1 MEQHSIIVTST
12 DNNKVGI
19 SNTSAHFVGNGDP
32 NSRKISRPSSVIP
45 LPSRRL
51 ASTATPTS
59 AVIMYHNNLAGSVSL
74 HNTPRATPIPLSLA
88 SPHPHNPR
96 LVPQSGRMSADFLS
110 DGTPVGKPALPD
122 GYGGLYVR
130 KQPVLAGLEPVPTG
144 LNSVPTGPNPVPTGL
159 NPVLLPGSQQPPA
172 FERVSVSPSAK
183 KTPLHY
189 KHPSSSTGQ
198 REEVMMDSWWRW
210 WLVGFGSLYRAR
222 QKVFPRFREYPQGPV
237 GNHAT

>member
-19 SNTSAHFVGNGDP
+19 SNSSAQFLGNGDP

-45 LPSRRL
+45 LSNRRL
-51 ASTATPTS
+51 ASATPTS
-59 AVIMYHNNLAGSVSL
+59 AVIMYHNNIAGSVSL

-88 SPHPHNPR
+88 SPQPPNSGR

-122 GYGGLYVR
+122 NFGGLYVR
-130 KQPVLAGLEPVPTG
+130 KQPLAATG
-144 LNSVPTGPNPVPTGL
+144 LTGQNPVTGS
-159 NPVLLPGSQQPPA
+159 SQPA

-183 KTPLHY
+183 KTPQLLHY

-198 REEVMMDSWWRW
+198 REEVMMDSWR
-210 WLVGFGSLYRAR
+210 
-222 QKVFPRFREYPQGPV
+222 
-237 GNHAT
+237 

>member
-19 SNTSAHFVGNGDP
+19 SNSSAQYLGNGDP

-45 LPSRRL
+45 LSSRRL
-51 ASTATPTS
+51 ASATPTS
-59 AVIMYHNNLAGSVSL
+59 AVIMYHNNIAGSVSL

-88 SPHPHNPR
+88 SPQPPNSRINTR

-110 DGTPVGKPALPD
+110 DGTPVGKPALPENF
-122 GYGGLYVR
+122 GGLYVR
-130 KQPVLAGLEPVPTG
+130 KQPLATG
-144 LNSVPTGPNPVPTGL
+144 LTGGL
-159 NPVLLPGSQQPPA
+159 NPVTGSSQPAA

-183 KTPLHY
+183 KTPQLLHY

-198 REEVMMDSWWRW
+198 RK
-210 WLVGFGSLYRAR
+210 L
-222 QKVFPRFREYPQGPV
+222 
-237 GNHAT
+237 